1 MSSLDSHSTAASV
14 SSHEECGRLCD
25 DETAITEITF
35 LPDGR
40 LCLFGASREL
50 LELLGSLNL
59 GDAALDIR
67 LAASRRATTD
77 SSNEPLTLT
86 LSPQSRGEGDKT
98 GLTAHHD

>member
-1 MSSLDSHSTAASV
+1 MSSPDPLSTTASV
-14 SSHEECGRLCD
+14 SSLEECGRLCD

-59 GDAALDIR
+59 GDAALDTR
-67 LAASRRATTD
+67 LAAVRCAATD
-77 SSNEPLTLT
+77 SS
-86 LSPQSRGEGDKT
+86 QD
-98 GLTAHHD
+98 

>member
-1 MSSLDSHSTAASV
+1 MSSPDSLP
-14 SSHEECGRLCD
+14 SSADGVRTSPDEVGCLCD
-25 DETAITEITF
+25 EETAVTEITF

-67 LAASRRATTD
+67 LAAARRPATD
-77 SSNEPLTLT
+77 SS
-86 LSPQSRGEGDKT
+86 QDG
-98 GLTAHHD
+98 

>member
-1 MSSLDSHSTAASV
+1 MSSLDSPSTTAAASL
-14 SSHEECGRLCD
+14 HEDCERLCD

-50 LELLGSLNL
+50 LELLGTLNL

-67 LAASRRATTD
+67 LAALRHSTTD
-77 SSNEPLTLT
+77 LL
-86 LSPQSRGEGDKT
+86 QK
-98 GLTAHHD
+98 

>member
-1 MSSLDSHSTAASV
+1 MSSPDSLP
-14 SSHEECGRLCD
+14 SSADAVRTSSDEVRCLCD
-25 DETAITEITF
+25 EETAITEITF

-67 LAASRRATTD
+67 LAAARCAATD
-77 SSNEPLTLT
+77 SS
-86 LSPQSRGEGDKT
+86 QD
-98 GLTAHHD
+98 

>member
-1 MSSLDSHSTAASV
+1 MSSPDPLSTTASV
-14 SSHEECGRLCD
+14 SSLEECGRLCD

-59 GDAALDIR
+59 GDAALDTR
-67 LAASRRATTD
+67 LAAVRHTNADLRLG
-77 SSNEPLTLT
+77 SS
-86 LSPQSRGEGDKT
+86 
-98 GLTAHHD
+98 

>member
-1 MSSLDSHSTAASV
+1 MSSPDPLSTTASV

-67 LAASRRATTD
+67 LAAVRCAATD
-77 SSNEPLTLT
+77 SS
-86 LSPQSRGEGDKT
+86 QD
-98 GLTAHHD
+98 